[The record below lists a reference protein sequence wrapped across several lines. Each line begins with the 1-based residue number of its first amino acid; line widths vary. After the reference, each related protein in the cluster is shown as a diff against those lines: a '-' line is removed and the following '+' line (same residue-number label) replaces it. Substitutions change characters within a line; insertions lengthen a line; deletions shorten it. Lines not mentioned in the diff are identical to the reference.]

1 LNRYYQA
8 SFKYELRLLRCNE
21 VAGLEETLCS
31 IEIVKDGNGFKAK
44 VQTSLGRYVEYH
56 NEDFENLLQQV
67 YEDIQEEIETT
78 I

>member
-1 LNRYYQA
+1 M
-8 SFKYELRLLRCNE
+8 
-21 VAGLEETLCS
+21 EETLCS
-31 IEIVKDGNGFKAK
+31 IEIVKDGKGYKAK

-78 I
+78 L